1 MCLVPFSCECAACVS
16 PPSVDLTQSVKKRTM
31 QRSNIPSSWIGD
43 GQDTRTRQFET
54 FDAFSDISELTRG
67 HTTHDMF
74 SVDEWRGDKVRS
86 RPCVGQL
93 KAEQQ
98 RDDMCAGNT

>member
-1 MCLVPFSCECAACVS
+1 MAC
-16 PPSVDLTQSVKKRTM
+16 PIAFPVDGLET
-31 QRSNIPSSWIGD
+31 G
-43 GQDTRTRQFET
+43 RTRELDNLRT
-54 FDAFSDISELTRG
+54 LDAFNDISELTRG
-67 HTTHDMF
+67 HKTHDMF